1 MKLLNWSCQKIHCS
15 VDDTLWIFKD
25 LTEHK
30 EYVSIFENPILNK
43 IKELHLKFGA
53 VFTCYCFFNAWY
65 NFTLADATDRFINE
79 FENNADWLK
88 FGFHGY
94 GFDESETDRTYEA
107 ADSAELLLKD
117 YKLVTKELC
126 RITSEKSLAQYL
138 RLSSFKGS
146 REGIRLL
153 HREGIKGFLCA
164 ETMERESYYL
174 DAEART
180 KLYSDG
186 DQL

>member
-65 NFTLADATDRFINE
+65 NFTLPMRQIDLQKN
-79 FENNADWLK
+79 LK
-88 FGFHGY
+88 KMQTGLNLDFMDMVLMNQRLTG
-94 GFDESETDRTYEA
+94 RMK
-107 ADSAELLLKD
+107 LLIALN
-117 YKLVTKELC
+117 
-126 RITSEKSLAQYL
+126 
-138 RLSSFKGS
+138 
-146 REGIRLL
+146 
-153 HREGIKGFLCA
+153 
-164 ETMERESYYL
+164 
-174 DAEART
+174 
-180 KLYSDG
+180 
-186 DQL
+186 

>member
-65 NFTLADATDRFINE
+65 NFTLADATDRFTKE
-79 FENNADWLK
+79 FEKNLK
-88 FGFHGY
+88 KMQTGLNLDFMDMVLMNQRLTG
-94 GFDESETDRTYEA
+94 RMK
-107 ADSAELLLKD
+107 LLIALN
-117 YKLVTKELC
+117 
-126 RITSEKSLAQYL
+126 
-138 RLSSFKGS
+138 
-146 REGIRLL
+146 
-153 HREGIKGFLCA
+153 
-164 ETMERESYYL
+164 
-174 DAEART
+174 
-180 KLYSDG
+180 
-186 DQL
+186 

>member
-65 NFTLADATDRFINE
+65 NFTLADATDRFTKE
-79 FENNADWLK
+79 FEKNADWLK
-88 FGFHGY
+88 FGFHRLHHG
-94 GFDESETDRTYEA
+94 DA
-107 ADSAELLLKD
+107 ARRFEIFHMPASLKVFSALK
-117 YKLVTKELC
+117 
-126 RITSEKSLAQYL
+126 ITRS
-138 RLSSFKGS
+138 
-146 REGIRLL
+146 
-153 HREGIKGFLCA
+153 
-164 ETMERESYYL
+164 
-174 DAEART
+174 
-180 KLYSDG
+180 
-186 DQL
+186 

>member
-65 NFTLADATDRFINE
+65 NFTLAMRQIDLQKN
-79 FENNADWLK
+79 LK
-88 FGFHGY
+88 KMQTGLNLDFMDMVLMNQRLTG
-94 GFDESETDRTYEA
+94 RMK
-107 ADSAELLLKD
+107 LLIALN
-117 YKLVTKELC
+117 
-126 RITSEKSLAQYL
+126 
-138 RLSSFKGS
+138 
-146 REGIRLL
+146 
-153 HREGIKGFLCA
+153 
-164 ETMERESYYL
+164 
-174 DAEART
+174 
-180 KLYSDG
+180 
-186 DQL
+186 

>member
-1 MKLLNWSCQKIHCS
+1 MQLLEWRSQKIHCS
-15 VDDTLWIFKD
+15 IDDTLWIFKD

-30 EYVSIFENPILNK
+30 EYISIFENPVLYKMKN
-43 IKELHLKFGA
+43 LHLKYGV
-53 VFTCYCFFNAWY
+53 VFNCYCFFNAWY

-138 RLSSFKGS
+138 RLS
-146 REGIRLL
+146 
-153 HREGIKGFLCA
+153 
-164 ETMERESYYL
+164 
-174 DAEART
+174 
-180 KLYSDG
+180 
-186 DQL
+186 

>member
-65 NFTLADATDRFINE
+65 NLHLPMRQIDLQKN
-79 FENNADWLK
+79 LK
-88 FGFHGY
+88 KMQTGLNLDFMDMVLMNQRLTG
-94 GFDESETDRTYEA
+94 RMK
-107 ADSAELLLKD
+107 LLIALN
-117 YKLVTKELC
+117 
-126 RITSEKSLAQYL
+126 
-138 RLSSFKGS
+138 
-146 REGIRLL
+146 
-153 HREGIKGFLCA
+153 
-164 ETMERESYYL
+164 
-174 DAEART
+174 
-180 KLYSDG
+180 
-186 DQL
+186 